1 MDDKDKD
8 EIIKYSAAMSE
19 LAAERGYHLKILAIV
34 SIVISSISL
43 LVQLLQ

>member
-1 MDDKDKD
+1 MNEKDRD

-19 LAAERGYHLKILAIV
+19 LAAERCYHLKILATM

-43 LVQLLQ
+43 LVQLLR